1 MTTPDDEGPPP
12 VAAAG
17 IADWQ
22 GLRNKLERLQTLDDD
37 SPEAAEARRRVLHE
51 RALQLG
57 RREEDGDDRGQT
69 MPVLEFVL
77 GGERYAVDATAVR
90 EVCRVKAVTPV
101 PSTPE
106 HIAGVMAVR
115 GRIVAVVDLSVLVAA
130 PACELGEDT
139 LGIVLHADDMEFAV
153 AADAVTGL
161 RTISDSSL
169 QVDVSALC
177 GARRT
182 YLLGVTENRTAVL
195 DARRLLGDDSLIAV
209 HQGGGVQISGGTT

>member
-1 MTTPDDEGPPP
+1 MMSPDDESEA
-12 VAAAG
+12 VAAVAG
-17 IADWQ
+17 ATDWK
-22 GLRNKLERLQTLDDD
+22 GLRDRLARLQTIDDD
-37 SPEAAEARRRVLHE
+37 SQEAAEARRRILHE
-51 RALQLG
+51 RAQQLA
-57 RREEDGDDRGQT
+57 RREEVAADAGRVL
-69 MPVLEFVL
+69 PVLEFAL
-77 GGERYAVDATAVR
+77 GDERYAVDATAVR

-130 PACELGEDT
+130 PACVLSEDT
-139 LGIVLHADDMEFAV
+139 MGIVLHADDMEFAL
-153 AADAVTGL
+153 AADAVIGL

-169 QVDVSALC
+169 QVDVSALS

-195 DARRLLGDDSLIAV
+195 DARRLLDDDALIAV
-209 HQGGGVQISGGTT
+209 QQGGGTKVPGGIA

>member
-1 MTTPDDEGPPP
+1 MTSPGDEGLPP
-12 VAAAG
+12 VATG
-17 IADWQ
+17 GTTDWQ
-22 GLRNKLERLQTLDDD
+22 SLRDKLGRLQTLDDD
-37 SPEAAEARRRVLHE
+37 SQEAAEARRRVLHE
-51 RALQLG
+51 RAQQLG
-57 RREEDGDDRGQT
+57 RREEVSDDHGQII
-69 MPVLEFVL
+69 PVLEFVL
-77 GGERYAVDATAVR
+77 GDERYAVDATAVR

-130 PACELGEDT
+130 PPCALGEDT
-139 LGIVLHADDMEFAV
+139 MGIVLHADDMEFAV
-153 AADAVTGL
+153 AADAVAGL

-169 QVDVSALC
+169 QVDVSALS

-195 DARRLLGDDSLIAV
+195 DARRLLGDDSLIATQ
-209 HQGGGVQISGGTT
+209 QGGGVQITGGTS